1 MWPTIRTCRAG
12 VEKGVAWLGG
22 RMESGEGEGEGKG
35 EGEGEVQRSEYER
48 TKERYKLTVKE
59 RDSDKASPRSKP
71 S

>member
-1 MWPTIRTCRAG
+1 MSGHEAG
-12 VEKGVAWLGG
+12 RQTGLKLGG
-22 RMESGEGEGEGKG
+22 QE
-35 EGEGEVQRSEYER
+35 EVQRSEYER